1 MKKILLIILAIF
13 MSLNAQALFEV
24 KDASDNSVFEI
35 SDDGLRV
42 FNLGD
47 TLMVI
52 SSSEIKAYIDQST
65 KDRALSRSF
74 SVTTSSSKKSGS
86 IDVLEIT
93 TENSKM
99 REGDLG
105 EQYTDFSPDNIF
117 IGLNSGSNTVPT
129 ADEGID
135 NVFIGNDAGVTNING
150 EQNVFI
156 GKGSGFSNNH
166 PDGAMWLEG
175 NFNVFLG
182 YQAGYNNTIGGCN
195 VFMGVDAGLANQ
207 IGMHNIYIGTE
218 AGKDNVD
225 GNTNTIVGSD
235 AFIGAS
241 GSGNTYIGHL
251 SGTYATG
258 SNNVFIGR
266 NTGDHVTDSNRLFI
280 DNSDTSTPLIYG
292 EFDNDIVTINGKLGV
307 GVSPTYKIHSVETTA
322 GSDNPAVYGIQ
333 SVTDWYGIGVKGV
346 GRYRGVEGLVSSAT
360 GSVSGIYGTATGV
373 GTGNRYGIYGSASG
387 GDTAWAGYFAGN
399 VNVTGTLSKGAGS
412 FKIDHPLDPENK
424 YLYHSFVESPD
435 MKNIYDGVVILDN
448 SGEASVTLPDYFD
461 ALNNNFRYQ
470 LTAIG
475 APAPNLYV
483 AQEISNNEFKIAGGS
498 SGMKVSWMVTGIRKD
513 NFANTNRIPVEV
525 DKTNEEK
532 GYYLYPESFGKSTEM
547 GIDYQNIQKKSAS
560 E

>member
-1 MKKILLIILAIF
+1 TNTTGKDG
-13 MSLNAQALFEV
+13 NANVLE
-24 KDASDNSVFEI
+24 
-35 SDDGLRV
+35 
-42 FNLGD
+42 
-47 TLMVI
+47 
-52 SSSEIKAYIDQST
+52 
-65 KDRALSRSF
+65 
-74 SVTTSSSKKSGS
+74 VTTES
-86 IDVLEIT
+86 T
-93 TENSKM
+93 KM
-99 REGDLG
+99 REGTQG
-105 EQYTDFSPDNIF
+105 NQYTDFSPENIF
-117 IGLNSGSNTVPT
+117 LGLNAGVNTTPTVDDGS
-129 ADEGID
+129 D

-156 GKGSGFSNNH
+156 GKGSGHFNDH
-166 PDGAMWLEG
+166 PNGAMWLEG
-175 NFNVFLG
+175 NFNVFVG
-182 YQAGYNNTIGGCN
+182 YQSGYSNTSGGCN
-195 VFMGVDAGLANQ
+195 VFLGVDAGLRNE
-207 IGMHNIYIGTE
+207 IGTHNIYIGTE
-218 AGKDNVD
+218 AGMDNVD

-280 DNSDTSTPLIYG
+280 DNSVTATPLIYG

-322 GSDNPAVYGIQ
+322 TSDNPAVYGIQ

-346 GRYRGVEGLVSSAT
+346 GRYRGVEGLVSSAS
-360 GSVSGIYGTATGV
+360 GSVSGIYGTAEGA
-373 GTGNRYGIYGSASG
+373 GTGNRYGVYGTATG

-448 SGEASVTLPDYFD
+448 NGEASVTLPSYFE
-461 ALNNNFRYQ
+461 ALNDKFRYQ

-475 APAPNLYV
+475 APAPNLYI
-483 AQEISNNEFKIAGGS
+483 AEEILNNKFKISGGTA
-498 SGMKVSWMVTGIRKD
+498 GMKISWMVTGIRKD
-513 NFANTNRIPVEV
+513 NFANNNRIPIEVE
-525 DKTNEEK
+525 KTDSEK
-532 GYYLYPESFGKSTEM
+532 GYYLHPEAFGMQKEE
-547 GIDYQNIQKKSAS
+547 GIDFNNRKKIINSDGNHR
-560 E
+560 